1 MSYRKKS
8 PLRKSPNSTH
18 CPIVASHH
26 NPSSSLSSLTSRI
39 FCVERRIF
47 CCAAGSFACHMT
59 LLCGVCGRKFCLSH
73 DYAVWCVRHDVLPV
87 ARLRALQIDR
97 LILDFIFSKQP
108 FHFFFFP
115 LIRSIRRFLPL
126 YILSLDLVR
135 AQQLLM

>member
-1 MSYRKKS
+1 MPCAVCATRRSFLS
-8 PLRKSPNSTH
+8 I
-18 CPIVASHH
+18 IVNKTPSLSLSSVTSVVFLKALILSVVCHH

-87 ARLRALQIDR
+87 ARLRAL
-97 LILDFIFSKQP
+97 
-108 FHFFFFP
+108 
-115 LIRSIRRFLPL
+115 
-126 YILSLDLVR
+126 
-135 AQQLLM
+135 